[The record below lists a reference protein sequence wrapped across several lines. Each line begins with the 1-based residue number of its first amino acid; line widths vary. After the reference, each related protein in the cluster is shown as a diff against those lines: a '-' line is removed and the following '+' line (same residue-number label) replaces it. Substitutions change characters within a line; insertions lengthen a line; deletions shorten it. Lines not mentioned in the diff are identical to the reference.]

1 VILEGPDGSFGS
13 ITSMDM
19 RGNELKFA
27 VVRSN
32 GLLEGHAGLIVHD
45 MVSRPRPNRGETGE
59 DVVVGRDAVTV
70 VLGGEG
76 PNKDG
81 IRRSVE
87 GNHDVLVAAERAWVE
102 TAGVICKQER
112 QWKFMEFD
120 RGLQL
125 KGGRCGRGTGV
136 VARDG

>member
-1 VILEGPDGSFGS
+1 MVLEGPDGSFGS

-45 MVSRPRPNRGETGE
+45 MVSWLRPNHGETGE

-81 IRRSVE
+81 VRRSVE
-87 GNHDVLVAAERAWVE
+87 GNHDVLVATERAWVE
-102 TAGVICKQER
+102 MASVIHKQER
-112 QWKFMEFD
+112 QWEFMEFE
-120 RGLQL
+120 RGLEL
-125 KGGRCGRGTGV
+125 RWGRCGLGAGG